1 MHSFHFF
8 SIHFSCSLHFQEHS
22 ERSSDF
28 TTRVDASIFGLLHR
42 IGVWV
47 WDLGCRVL
55 GFEAYARSRKHTS
68 KKLATA
74 PQYGEGM
81 ARDGEEGSQGSGRST
96 ANVAMVRGG
105 VRGSGRKGGRGVS
118 ANVAMAGTGRLPA
131 ASLHSSQ
138 TETRG
143 SSTHRPLT

>member
-1 MHSFHFF
+1 MH
-8 SIHFSCSLHFQEHS
+8 
-22 ERSSDF
+22 
-28 TTRVDASIFGLLHR
+28 A
-42 IGVWV
+42 
-47 WDLGCRVL
+47 
-55 GFEAYARSRKHTS
+55 S

-81 ARDGEEGSQGSGRST
+81 VRDGEEGSQASGRST

-118 ANVAMAGTGRLPA
+118 ANVAMVRGSGTGRLPA

-143 SSTHRPLT
+143 SSAHRPLT